1 MTIKQMAKKINK
13 KYGRKV
19 LMSGS
24 ELIRLQK
31 RKERYKVFTKKELL
45 DNKVEIVIDG
55 EPTSFMT
62 LEELNE
68 RFRDYKTLNIFQ
80 YSNKFKKWLPKTG
93 TQNDKVHELG
103 INKVCTYYQ
112 VPLTLFGVPKGIPI
126 HRVIYVWFHGEIQP
140 FNEDGE
146 LMDICHIDRDSSNN
160 HITNLVWDTKK
171 NNIAQRTGAVNQY
184 GLRKKD
190 RQKAIN
196 EVKKA

>member
-1 MTIKQMAKKINK
+1 MTVKQYANKLNK
-13 KYGRKV
+13 KYGHKV
-19 LMSGS
+19 CMTGS
-24 ELIRLQK
+24 EAIKLQK

-55 EPTSFMT
+55 EPTSYMT
-62 LEELNE
+62 LEELQQDFYN
-68 RFRDYKTLNIFQ
+68 YKTLEIFQ
-80 YSNKFKKWLPKTG
+80 WSNKFKKWIYKTG
-93 TQNDKVHELG
+93 TQNDKFHEYG

-112 VPLTLFGVPKGIPI
+112 VPLTLFGKPMGVPI

-140 FNEDGE
+140 FNDDGE

-160 HITNLVWDTKK
+160 HITNLVWDTKRH
-171 NNIAQRTGAVNQY
+171 NNAQRTGAVNQY

-190 RQKAIN
+190 RKKAIN